1 MDEKID
7 LNKVKLLLNSLN
19 SLEGL
24 YRHKQD
30 KQDNNLQYYFRK
42 SQETIWA
49 LLDEVESYRSK
60 EE

>member
-19 SLEGL
+19 SIEGL
-24 YRHKQD
+24 YRHKH
-30 KQDNNLQYYFRK
+30 DNNLQYYFRK

-49 LLDEVESYRSK
+49 LLDEVEFYRAK
-60 EE
+60 EEE